1 VSHLHA
7 LLAVVVRSLPFVLV
21 FCAAASMARAQ
32 SPPAGTVAE
41 PRDLANQVNNPAAP
55 LTLVQLRN
63 LVLPDA
69 AGAGGPSNLFQI
81 QPVLPMGP
89 FKTLP
94 IVQLVKITL
103 PFVSLP
109 SPVGMGGVGDLEVFD
124 LVTVA
129 QSWGRWGYGPS
140 LVFPTASVTAL
151 GEGKWQAG
159 PAFALMF
166 TGIRNLT
173 AGAVVQNPMSFAG
186 ESDRPGVNNM
196 IVTPTVTYSLEKGWF
211 AGLSDYDWTFDWKNG
226 GAPTVLLGAQV
237 GRVVNIGTQALS
249 VSIEVG
255 GAAVKPSGSPSPGWL
270 VGIEFV
276 PIFKGHI
283 Q

>member
-1 VSHLHA
+1 MSHLHA
-7 LLAVVVRSLPFVLV
+7 LAAVLARSLPFVLV

-89 FKTLP
+89 FQSLP
-94 IVQLVKITL
+94 FVQLVKITV

-109 SPVGMGGVGDLEVFD
+109 SPAGVGGAGDLEVFD

-140 LVFPTASVTAL
+140 LVFPTASATAL

-186 ESDRPGVNNM
+186 APDRPGVNNM
-196 IVTPTVTYSLEKGWF
+196 IVTPTFTYSLEKGWF
-211 AGLSDYDWTFDWKNG
+211 AGLSDFDWTFDWKNG
-226 GAPTVLLGAQV
+226 GASTVLLGAQV
-237 GRVVNIGTQALS
+237 GRVFNIGAQALS
-249 VSIEVG
+249 VSIER
-255 GAAVKPSGSPSPGWL
+255 GWGRRKTVRL
-270 VGIEFV
+270 PQPRLAGRD
-276 PIFKGHI
+276 
-283 Q
+283 